1 MTKSDGDKVITELT
15 KWSNLK
21 PHLLLAWMNCA
32 QGQFDKSN
40 SFNAQLPPIVLE
52 IIKTRVA
59 QNRFDSAGIQA
70 VNILH
75 NCVTRGHKLET
86 PKTIEE
92 AIPILLLQLE
102 MNEETYNGTAIR
114 RCLEMINGQ
123 NQALIMLHRS
133 QVDSLHSYIWP
144 VLDKKRMVMRL
155 KALKSKS
162 NITSE
167 LITCCDLVAKFKTET
182 DEEKLVMK
190 GFIEDIF
197 TVLMSSTDLLMQLQV
212 AQRLLMG
219 NIKLAN
225 KFVRIILAFPV
236 GRKMNNE
243 ETIALIELLNTL
255 IKSESPSLI
264 PLSGAFAL
272 TIKTVLVQIL
282 SESEFDQVSK
292 SLTALKRLV
301 EFIQIRQIFISLG
314 NCLPELIKTHT
325 KFPNEGLT
333 ESIMMILLDHL
344 SERHIE
350 CFRSI
355 LGKREANLIIT
366 EFI

>member
-1 MTKSDGDKVITELT
+1 MTQ
-15 KWSNLK
+15 WSNLK

-40 SFNAQLPPIVLE
+40 SFNTQLPPIAIE
-52 IIKTRVA
+52 IIKSRVS

-75 NCVTRGHKLET
+75 NCVSRGHKLET
-86 PKTIEE
+86 PEIIEE
-92 AIPILLLQLE
+92 ALPILVLQLE
-102 MNEETYNGTAIR
+102 MNDEKYNGTAIR

-123 NQALIMLHRS
+123 NQALIMLHKS
-133 QVDSLHSYIWP
+133 QVNSLHSYIWP
-144 VLDKKRMVMRL
+144 VLDEKRMIMRL
-155 KALKSKS
+155 KALKSKT

-167 LITCCDLVAKFKTET
+167 IITCCDLVAKFKTDT

-197 TVLMSSTDLLMQLQV
+197 SVLMSSTDLLMQIQV

-236 GRKMNNE
+236 GQKINND

-255 IKSESPSLI
+255 IKSESHSLV

-272 TIKTVLVQIL
+272 TIKTVLIQIL
-282 SESEFDQVSK
+282 SEHEFGQVSK
-292 SLTALKRLV
+292 FLTALKRLV
-301 EFIQIRQIFISLG
+301 EFIQIRQLFISMG
-314 NCLPELIKTHT
+314 NCLPELIKIHT
-325 KFPNEGLT
+325 KFPNDGLT

-355 LGKREANLIIT
+355 LGKRS
-366 EFI
+366 